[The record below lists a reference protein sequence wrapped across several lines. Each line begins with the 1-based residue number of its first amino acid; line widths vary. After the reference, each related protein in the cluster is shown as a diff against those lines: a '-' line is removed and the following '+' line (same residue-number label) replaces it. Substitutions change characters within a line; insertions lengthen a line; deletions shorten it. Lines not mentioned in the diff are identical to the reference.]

1 MTSTNTYSY
10 APSAADIVANA
21 YAMIQMR
28 RPDLQATHLIDAA
41 EQANMLMVDI
51 SNRNPNRWLME
62 TQTQVLSATSVYTLS
77 ARTLA
82 IALATITT
90 TSGGQTLARVL
101 GPISATEYAA
111 IPNKAQVAAPS
122 CYFFNLQTTP
132 TISIWPV
139 PDAATLAAVGTLTL
153 TTFRQIQDVDL
164 QNAHNFDAPYRF
176 LDAITTGLAYRLA
189 ELYPDAILKAKGPQA
204 IDRLLGL
211 YEQRLTL
218 AKSRDQERAPFY
230 LTPGLSGYFR

>member
-1 MTSTNTYSY
+1 MTSTGTYIYS
-10 APSAADIVANA
+10 PSAANIVTNA
-21 YAMIQMR
+21 FAMIQVR
-28 RPDLQATHLIDAA
+28 RPDITTGHLVDAS

-82 IALATITT
+82 VALASVTT
-90 TSGGQTLARVL
+90 TLGGQTLDRVI

-111 IPNKAQVAAPS
+111 IPNKAQSGPPS
-122 CYFFNLQTTP
+122 CYFFNLQSTP
-132 TISIWPV
+132 TITVWPV
-139 PDAATLAAVGTLTL
+139 PDAATIAATGTLTM
-153 TTFRQIQDVDL
+153 TVFRQVQDVDL
-164 QNAHNFDAPYRF
+164 TNAKSLDAPYRF

-189 ELYPDAILKAKGPQA
+189 ELYPDAILRAKGPQA

-218 AKSRDQERAPFY
+218 AKSRDQERVPLY
-230 LTPGLSGYFR
+230 ITPGLNGYWR